1 MTQVPIM
8 GTRGGGG
15 RASWYPRKKAHRK
28 RETDTEGGRE
38 RQTSLNSVT
47 QTRGFSFFVPL
58 AHLPWKPRMAE
69 SGDEGGKGGVFC
81 FFKGRNVRY
90 EYEVQGTT

>member
-1 MTQVPIM
+1 
-8 GTRGGGG
+8 
-15 RASWYPRKKAHRK
+15 
-28 RETDTEGGRE
+28 
-38 RQTSLNSVT
+38 
-47 QTRGFSFFVPL
+47 
-58 AHLPWKPRMAE
+58 MAE